1 MKIAT
6 DIASW
11 NAEARKYHLSYGQYE
26 RAVEHGEL
34 PPPKAK
40 RNSADEPRKRICA
53 SCGDAFVLKKYFY
66 RGKIHYSEAKY
77 CDTCRVMAQCYRRKK
92 V

>member
-11 NAEARKYHLSYGQYE
+11 NAEARKHHLSYGQYE
-26 RAVEHGEL
+26 RAVEHSEL

-40 RNSADEPRKRICA
+40 RTAKPQKIMRTCVKCGGEFEVHKRISDGYVSQA
-53 SCGDAFVLKKYFY
+53 Q
-66 RGKIHYSEAKY
+66 Y
-77 CDTCRVMAQCYRRKK
+77 CPDCRFNSQHGFLRRY
-92 V
+92 

>member
-11 NAEARKYHLSYGQYE
+11 AVDARKHGMTYGQYVQT
-26 RAVEHGEL
+26 VEHGKL

-40 RNSADEPRKRICA
+40 RTAKSHKIIRTCVKCGGEFEVHKRI
-53 SCGDAFVLKKYFY
+53 SDGYV
-66 RGKIHYSEAKY
+66 SQTQY
-77 CDTCRVMAQCYRRKK
+77 CPDCRFNSQHGFLRRH
-92 V
+92 

>member
-11 NAEARKYHLSYGQYE
+11 NAEARKHHLSYGQYE

-34 PPPKAK
+34 PPPKAH
-40 RNSADEPRKRICA
+40 RKPDAKKIIRRCIGCGKEFEVERRA
-53 SCGDAFVLKKYFY
+53 SDGY
-66 RGKIHYSEAKY
+66 ISQAKY
-77 CDTCRVMAQCYRRKK
+77 CLCCRSNAQHGRLRGDL
-92 V
+92 